1 MTDKI
6 KAFFVKFREQIVYLF
21 VGGVTTVIGTGV
33 YWLALWLGA
42 DVITAQIAQWI
53 CAVVWSFWA
62 NKRLVFRDEE
72 KRPGMVLLQLLRFA
86 ASRLFSLGVETLLI
100 WIGYEK
106 LGIDKY
112 LVKIPVAVIVVI
124 LNYITGRLLVFVR
137 KSGGSGP
144 DRGQTGN

>member
-1 MTDKI
+1 MTERIRQFFI
-6 KAFFVKFREQIVYLF
+6 KYREQIVYLF

-42 DVITAQIAQWI
+42 GVVTAQIAQWI
-53 CAVVWSFWA
+53 CAVIWAFFA
-62 NKRLVFRDEE
+62 NKKLVFRDTE
-72 KRPGMVLLQLLRFA
+72 KRPGHLVLQFLKFA

-112 LVKIPVAVIVVI
+112 LVKLPVAVLVVI
-124 LNYITGRLLVFVR
+124 LNYITGKLVVFAG
-137 KSGGSGP
+137 KKEKK
-144 DRGQTGN
+144 